1 MEWDEKF
8 MRFYTDSRIHTMLDL
23 QTTGKKGG
31 FWDRAGY
38 VVLPLPS
45 SNVPN
50 ENPRTG
56 SRKQRKTG
64 AEKLWSIILTLGRES
79 LLRSIRVLAFSLAV
93 FPSTY

>member
-38 VVLPLPS
+38 VVFKFLPS
-45 SNVPN
+45 SNVLHQ
-50 ENPRTG
+50 
-56 SRKQRKTG
+56 S
-64 AEKLWSIILTLGRES
+64 
-79 LLRSIRVLAFSLAV
+79 
-93 FPSTY
+93 

>member
-1 MEWDEKF
+1 MGHRYSVKRTSFDKGFHTYAMEWDEKF

-45 SNVPN
+45 SNVPH
-50 ENPRTG
+50 
-56 SRKQRKTG
+56 
-64 AEKLWSIILTLGRES
+64 
-79 LLRSIRVLAFSLAV
+79 
-93 FPSTY
+93 